1 MAQFRRIETEA
12 DLAEGVAALRAA
24 EPRFAVAPDPP
35 LRRNPGGFG
44 GLLRI
49 VTGQQVSVASADATW
64 ARLVAAGADS
74 AEGVRRLDDAALRA
88 CGLSAQKARYARA
101 LAAADLD
108 FAALAEA
115 PQDEAVARLT
125 AVTGV
130 GRWTAEIYLMFCVG
144 RADVFAPGDL
154 ALQEGARLLFALPER
169 PAPAPLAA
177 MAEAWAPWRAV
188 AARLLWAHYGAAKR
202 REGVIG

>member
-1 MAQFRRIETEA
+1 MRRIETLD
-12 DLAEGVAALRAA
+12 DLAEGIAALAVV
-24 EPRFAVAPDPP
+24 EPRFSVAPTPP

-49 VTGQQVSVASADATW
+49 VMGQQVSVASADAIW
-64 ARLVAAGADS
+64 GRLVAAGADT

-88 CGLSAQKARYARA
+88 CGLSGQKLRYARA
-101 LAAADLD
+101 LVAADLD
-108 FAALAEA
+108 FAALEREAEE
-115 PQDEAVARLT
+115 EAVARLT

-154 ALQEGARLLFALPER
+154 ALQEGARMMFALPER
-169 PAPAPLAA
+169 PAPRALAL
-177 MAEAWAPWRAV
+177 MAEAWSPWRAV
-188 AARLLWAHYGAAKR
+188 AARLLWSYYGAAKR

>member
-1 MAQFRRIETEA
+1 MRRIETLD
-12 DLAEGVAALRAA
+12 DLAEGIAALAVV
-24 EPRFAVAPDPP
+24 EPRFSAAPTPP

-49 VTGQQVSVASADATW
+49 VMGQQVSVASADAIW
-64 ARLVAAGADS
+64 GRLVAAGADT

-88 CGLSAQKARYARA
+88 CGLSGQKLRYARA
-101 LAAADLD
+101 LVAADLD
-108 FAALAEA
+108 FAALEREAEE
-115 PQDEAVARLT
+115 EAVARLT

-154 ALQEGARLLFALPER
+154 ALQEGARMMFALPER
-169 PAPAPLAA
+169 PAPRALAL
-177 MAEAWAPWRAV
+177 MAEAWSPWRAV
-188 AARLLWAHYGAAKR
+188 AARLLWSYYGAAKR